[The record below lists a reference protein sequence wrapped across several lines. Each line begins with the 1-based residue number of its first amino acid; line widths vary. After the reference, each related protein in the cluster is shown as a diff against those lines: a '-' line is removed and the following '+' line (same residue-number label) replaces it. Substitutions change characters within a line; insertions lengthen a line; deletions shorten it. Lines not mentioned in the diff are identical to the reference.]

1 MSRSVFD
8 PEAGKPEPI
17 WLPIEMDALKQGLSN
32 WFIQGMRGH
41 EDALRFIVSMDLAM
55 ADWDFTEKLIAH
67 FKALELEFEKEEP
80 GSTPIEPK
88 KINP

>member
-1 MSRSVFD
+1 MSRSAFD
-8 PEAGKPEPI
+8 HEAGKPEPI
-17 WLPIEMDALKQGLSN
+17 LLPIDPESLKQGLAN
-32 WFIQGMRGH
+32 WFIQGMTSH
-41 EDALRFIVSMDLAM
+41 EGALRFLVSMDLAM
-55 ADWDFTEKLIAH
+55 ADWEFTEKLIAH

>member
-1 MSRSVFD
+1 MKKTKRFENNVVISVRHD
-8 PEAGKPEPI
+8 I
-17 WLPIEMDALKQGLSN
+17 LLSDVVDS
-32 WFIQGMRGH
+32 IQDFPGADH
-41 EDALRFIVSMDLAM
+41 ENIARLIVSMDLAM
-55 ADWDFTEKLIAH
+55 ADWEFTEKLIAH